1 MCPNVPA
8 CFLAVSRNW
17 WENPG
22 FVPGIF
28 FVVARCNPLDP
39 TFCNMLALVSGA
51 LAFNVGSAVLVP
63 TRAPVVSMA
72 TPLEGTFIYGPPVP
86 ASKGLKGFSSPT
98 SFIAD
103 IEGKV
108 VLTSAKP
115 VAVKEVK
122 PMAASFIYGSPTPA
136 SKGLPG
142 FSWPTS
148 FTPPPEASSSAPAA
162 PVPVKEVTP
171 MAAGFIYGSPVP
183 ASKGLPGFSWP
194 TSFSN

>member
-1 MCPNVPA
+1 MGGCA
-8 CFLAVSRNW
+8 DIS
-17 WENPG
+17 
-22 FVPGIF
+22 GIF
-28 FVVARCNPLDP
+28 DITSILPSMLFFLTCP
-39 TFCNMLALVSGA
+39 LALTVRNA
-51 LAFNVGSAVLVP
+51 VP
-63 TRAPVVSMA
+63 TSVRAPVVSMA

>member
-1 MCPNVPA
+1 MTKLGQGC
-8 CFLAVSRNW
+8 RNGQ
-17 WENPG
+17 ESFVCRHLG
-22 FVPGIF
+22 FVGF
-28 FVVARCNPLDP
+28 P
-39 TFCNMLALVSGA
+39 TFANMLAVVSSA
-51 LAFNVGSAVLVP
+51 LAFNVGSAVLAP

-103 IEGKV
+103 MTGEV
-108 VLTSAKP
+108 VSTSSAKP
-115 VAVKEVK
+115 VAVNEVK

-148 FTPPPEASSSAPAA
+148 FTPPTEASSPPSLAA